1 MYKPTPLFLDLLHDY
16 FLLRH
21 LLMCI
26 ILGTRQM
33 YRLNALTAY
42 LIIVLGPCFSLLD
55 PLVSVSL
62 NKSLV
67 FGLLLWLDYYTVRN
81 LATV

>member
-1 MYKPTPLFLDLLHDY
+1 
-16 FLLRH
+16 
-21 LLMCI
+21 MCI